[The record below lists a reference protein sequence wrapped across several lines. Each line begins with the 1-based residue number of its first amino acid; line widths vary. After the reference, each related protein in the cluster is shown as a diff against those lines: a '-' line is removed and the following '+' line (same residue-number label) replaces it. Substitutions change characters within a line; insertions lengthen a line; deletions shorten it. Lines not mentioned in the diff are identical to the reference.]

1 MTTTENC
8 QCCTGAVEMDVEPCA
23 GCLDAILRQDRDGHP
38 HDLSQAQRILRDESR
53 VGGRIEWPPFGSPDR
68 TT

>member
-1 MTTTENC
+1 
-8 QCCTGAVEMDVEPCA
+8 MDVEPCA